1 MTAFRCFGITQVGFP
16 QDPSTVYSLVRGL
29 GPALALRQQPP
40 LYWCIAVGKFSD
52 GFGDL
57 DGEVNPSIR
66 IGVSARD
73 PRRIENNHIPTI
85 QSALR
90 SATTGIRFTELSSN
104 RMWLDSI
111 ALRDDPRFRM
121 SSTDLNLSFPLLS
134 ADVESSL
141 WMDKFLQEVAAST
154 ARNMGVAILLRPT
167 AKLDKKEAG
176 RSNPWALLREY
187 FERTPIESKTHSKQS
202 RDGAD
207 SKGTSSSTTTL
218 GAALRDRALGILDE
232 LISTQGW
239 WLSMRAFGDD
249 DSVAQRAAMAFW
261 SALAPVVWD
270 RVPQRDL
277 SSRSHIPTI
286 SYSSDTYWEH
296 LDAEKLELF
305 GNGREID
312 SVFFKRMLK
321 EQGIDLSFHTESLD
335 DRVSFEND
343 ESNKGLASCRQMVLP
358 KSNEQLISGKRLS
371 TVFQLPARPNPMVMV
386 ERGFAYCKVPDIQ
399 TSRTSFRLGLVGR
412 GGIIDDLETET
423 PAYLETSNMTRHTL
437 VVGATGSGKTST
449 LLTLLSAARKKQPK
463 LGITILE
470 GAKSEYREHKDFLGI
485 ADVYDFQN
493 TFLPLHLFEHPD
505 FVSPEE
511 HINQVAAI
519 FTATMDLPQPMP
531 SIFKEA
537 LTQAYVDYH
546 AASDHKVRLLHPV
559 RYWLYKAAND
569 LAIQMGYEGETQS
582 NINGILRSRIG
593 ALARG
598 TAGRILSGKGETE
611 QGWEATYEGIQRSAI
626 LELEAVA
633 DPIARSLIMALFVL
647 YFRYAVRQA
656 GRASGG
662 HHSPDHLQ
670 HLLVLE
676 EAHRIIGR
684 GHGGGQDIS
693 LEFFSNILSEIRSEG
708 CGIIICDQSPSKLI
722 DDAMRNTNTKIIM
735 RLVSGEDIRVA
746 VAGAGLPDEA
756 RFDITDLQTFEAI
769 VTSPDQQPRF
779 VRVDSPYKHVSR
791 SNASKKHEGK
801 KQTISAMR
809 RRFEADQR
817 IASVY
822 FKTLK
827 ALPAL
832 SSQKFHAPGKKQS
845 FFGPLKDVHE
855 SISHFSNKPLLFGD
869 ALRDDQIAFLREL
882 GCDCQRDD
890 IASCIHTLD
899 NDFWAKAFVL
909 LEEAALTW
917 LKPS

>member
-1 MTAFRCFGITQVGFP
+1 MAAFRCFGITQVGFP
-16 QDPSTVYSLVRGL
+16 QDLPTVYSLVRGL
-29 GPALALRQQPP
+29 GPALALRQRPP

-52 GFGDL
+52 EL
-57 DGEVNPSIR
+57 GELGHDVNPAIR

-73 PRRIENNHIPTI
+73 QRRIENNHIPTI

-90 SATTGIRFTELSSN
+90 SATTGIKLSKLSSN
-104 RMWLDSI
+104 RTWLDSI
-111 ALRDDPRFRM
+111 AFRDDRRFKM
-121 SSTDLNLSFPLLS
+121 SAADLNFSFPLLS

-141 WMDKFLQEVAAST
+141 WMDKFLQEVAASS
-154 ARNMGVAILLRPT
+154 AKSMGVAILLRPT
-167 AKLDKKEAG
+167 AILDRKDYG
-176 RSNPWALLREY
+176 RSNPWALMREH
-187 FERTPIESKTHSKQS
+187 FERIPIESKTHSKQS
-202 RDGAD
+202 SDGTD
-207 SKGTSSSTTTL
+207 SKGTSSSATTVGTT
-218 GAALRDRALGILDE
+218 LRDRGLGILDE

-239 WLSMRAFGDD
+239 WLSIRAFGDD

-270 RVPQRDL
+270 RVHQRDM

-286 SYSSDTYWEH
+286 SYSSGTYWEH
-296 LDAEKLELF
+296 LDAENLELF
-305 GNGREID
+305 GNGQGID

-321 EQGIDLSFHTESLD
+321 EQGIDLSFHIQSLADRMAFES
-335 DRVSFEND
+335 NP
-343 ESNKGLASCRQMVLP
+343 SNKGLASCRQMVLP

-371 TVFQLPARPNPMVMV
+371 TIFQLPARPNPMVMV
-386 ERGFAYCKVPDIQ
+386 ERGFAYCKVPDMR
-399 TSRTSFRLGLVGR
+399 TSHTSFRLGLVGR

-449 LLTLLSAARKKQPK
+449 LLTLLRAARNKQPK

-485 ADVYDFQN
+485 ENVYDFRN
-493 TFLPLHLFEHPD
+493 SFLSLHLFEHPD

-511 HINQVAAI
+511 HINQISAI
-519 FTATMDLPQPMP
+519 FAATMDLPQPMP
-531 SIFKEA
+531 AIFKEA

-546 AASDHKVRLLHPV
+546 AARHHKVKALHPI
-559 RYWLYKAAND
+559 RYWLYKAANE
-569 LAIQMGYEGETQS
+569 LAIQMGYKGETQS

-598 TAGRILSGKGETE
+598 TAGRILSGKGAKK

-626 LELEAVA
+626 LELEGVA

-647 YFRYAVRQA
+647 YFRYAIRQA

-662 HHSPDHLQ
+662 RRSPDHLQ

-684 GHGGGQDIS
+684 GHGGEQDIS

-735 RLVSGEDIRVA
+735 RLVSGEDIQVA
-746 VAGAGLPDEA
+746 VTGAGLPDEA

-769 VTSPDQQPRF
+769 VTSPNQDPRF
-779 VRVDSPYKHVSR
+779 VRVDSPYRESSR
-791 SNASKKHEGK
+791 SKRPDKK
-801 KQTISAMR
+801 INSPSIANMR

-822 FKTLK
+822 FRTLK
-827 ALPAL
+827 ALPEFN
-832 SSQKFHAPGKKQS
+832 SKKNDYS
-845 FFGPLKDVHE
+845 FFGPLQHVHE
-855 SISHFSNKPLLFGD
+855 SVRHFKNQPPVVEDD
-869 ALRDDQIAFLREL
+869 ALRRERIEFLREL

-890 IASCIHTLD
+890 IKSCFHKSD
-899 NDFWAKAFVL
+899 ENFWATAFVL
-909 LEEAALTW
+909 LEEAALAW
-917 LKPS
+917 LKTAR